1 MQVVVFIAKRL
12 VAMVVVLLLVSLLV
26 FSLLMLSP
34 GSILAT
40 LLGTQPTTPEL
51 IHSLEE
57 RYHLNDP
64 FFVQYWNWLVNALH
78 GDFGQSIQS
87 GEDVTTVVADRLPV
101 TLGLAGL
108 ALLLV
113 LVIGIPAGM
122 AAGMRR
128 GKPFDRLVTLLTIVG
143 MSAPVFTVGI
153 LLIYVF
159 GVRFEIM
166 PVYGAG
172 EGFLGRIEHLTLP
185 AVALATGLTAL
196 IVRQTRAATMTVMD
210 QDYITFARAR
220 GLSRSRILIPYA
232 LRNTALPMVTAAGL
246 MLIGAISGT
255 VIIETVF
262 SLQGV
267 GSLMIESVQ
276 AKDIP
281 VVQGLAL
288 FIAVLVVVV
297 NLVVDLLALII
308 DPRIRLSVKG

>member
-1 MQVVVFIAKRL
+1 MQVVTFVAKRL
-12 VAMVVVLLLVSLLV
+12 VAMVAVLLAVSLLV
-26 FSLLMLSP
+26 FSLLALSP

-40 LLGTQPTTPEL
+40 LVGTQPTTPEL
-51 IHSLEE
+51 IQSIEE

-64 FFVQYWNWLVNALH
+64 FLVQYWHWLVNALH

-87 GEDVTTVVADRLPV
+87 GEAVTTMVVDRLPV
-101 TLGLAGL
+101 TLGLAAY
-108 ALLLV
+108 ALLIV
-113 LVIGIPAGM
+113 LIVGIPAGM

-128 GKPFDRLVTLLTIVG
+128 GRPFDRGVTAVTIIG

-153 LLIYVF
+153 LLIYLF
-159 GVRFEIM
+159 GVRFEVL

-172 EGFLGRIEHLTLP
+172 EGFAGRIEHLTLP
-185 AVALATGLTAL
+185 ALALATGLTAQ
-196 IVRQTRAATMTVMD
+196 IVRQTRAATLNVME
-210 QDYITFARAR
+210 QDYVTFARAR
-220 GLSRSRILIPYA
+220 GLNRYRLLIPYA

-262 SLQGV
+262 SLKGV

-281 VVQGLAL
+281 VVQGLAI
-288 FIAVLVVVV
+288 FIAVLVVLV
-297 NLVVDLLALII
+297 NLLVDLLSMVI
-308 DPRIRLSVKG
+308 DPRIRQSVKV